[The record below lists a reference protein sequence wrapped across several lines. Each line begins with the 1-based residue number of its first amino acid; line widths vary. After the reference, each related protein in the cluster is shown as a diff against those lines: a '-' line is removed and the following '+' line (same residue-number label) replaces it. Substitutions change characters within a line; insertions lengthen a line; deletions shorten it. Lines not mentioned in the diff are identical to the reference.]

1 MNRKPIILILT
12 SRDEIGGAS
21 KNIADGIKKIG
32 THNAVVFSDDKYG
45 SVKRASA
52 FDMLLD
58 TGSEYQYLRESK
70 DKGVL
75 KGKLKLRSFSK
86 RVNRINNLLKRFHPE
101 FILCTTPYAH
111 HCAIEAKRKA
121 HFDTDILYVLS
132 SFTLGKRVLD
142 DETSALIVENADIK
156 ADLVREG
163 VRSKDV
169 LTMGLPYEISPKTP
183 DEIKALKEE
192 FGLLKSKT
200 VLLNMDGGLRRDAQN
215 KNRLRELFE
224 LMLDQGNIINLVVV
238 CKDQKLRQT
247 LSALAVKVQN
257 MKVVFVPSEDRIDEY
272 ISVCDVAVTK
282 YDVSVIYKC
291 FKLGIPSIVM
301 ENGER
306 ERTEVEYLVSRGLCL
321 PAKENID
328 VVGQTYKLLQTDASD
343 SIIENGK
350 EWVDMKSLDNICN
363 FLVAYIGT

>member
-1 MNRKPIILILT
+1 MT

-32 THNAVVFSDDKYG
+32 THNAVVFSDEKYG
-45 SVKRASA
+45 SVKRVSA
-52 FDMLLD
+52 FDRLLD
-58 TGSEYQYLRESK
+58 TGSEYQYLRASG

-75 KGKLKLRSFSK
+75 KNQLKMRAFSK
-86 RVNRINNLLKRFHPE
+86 RVNRINNLIKRFHPE
-101 FILCTTPYAH
+101 FILCVTPYAH
-111 HCAIEAKRKA
+111 HSAIEAKRKA
-121 HFDTDILYVLS
+121 HFDADIICLLS

-142 DETSALIVENADIK
+142 DETAALIVENADIK

-163 VRSKDV
+163 VRSKSIM
-169 LTMGLPYEISPKTP
+169 TMGLPYDIQPKSPE
-183 DEIKALKEE
+183 DIKALKEE

-200 VLLNMDGGLRRDAQN
+200 VLLNMDGGLKRDAQN
-215 KNRLRELFE
+215 KNRLKELFE

-257 MKVVFVPSEDRIDEY
+257 MKVVFVPSEERIDEY
-272 ISVCDVAVTK
+272 ISVCDVAVTR
-282 YDVSVIYKC
+282 YDVSVLYKC

-321 PAKENID
+321 PARENIE
-328 VVGQTYKLLQTDASD
+328 VVGQTYKLLQTDAAD
-343 SIIENGK
+343 SIVKNGT

-363 FLVAYIGT
+363 FLVSYIGM